1 MKILSSTK
9 LRSSTQVQQHQIF
22 KQQMFN
28 KMFKCLDPDVLPD
41 FHFKFHLYAFP
52 ERCKYSHD

>member
-28 KMFKCLDPDVLPD
+28 KMFKCLDPHFLPD
-41 FHFKFHLYAFP
+41 FHF
-52 ERCKYSHD
+52 